1 MLEEIKNILKEPL
14 KNEGLFIDSITYQNK
29 NLNIILDSDNIID
42 LDRIVS
48 ATKVINKILDEK
60 DFIKEEYLL
69 DVSSKEKGE
78 VK

>member
-78 VK
+78 VN

>member
-29 NLNIILDSDNIID
+29 NLNIILDSDDIID

>member
-14 KNEGLFIDSITYQNK
+14 KNEGLFIDSITYHNK